1 MINVTLQWV
10 SEQIAGELIAP
21 ANNATEAARLTI
33 NNVTI
38 DSRNVNPGDLFIAI
52 KGPSFDGHD
61 YAAQALEK
69 GAAAVV
75 VSRAMDLHGVQL
87 VVENTRYAL
96 GQLAA
101 GVKRTVAPKTIAI
114 TGSSGKTTVKEMLAT
129 ILRLH
134 LKGEGDVL
142 ATAGNFNNDIGVP
155 LTLLRLTA
163 AHKYAVIEL
172 GANHRGEIAYT
183 TGLTKPDVA
192 LINNVAPAHV
202 EGFGDICGVARAKM
216 EIFRELT
223 SSGVAI
229 TPAHSDFHELFV
241 RELENKNHWVFAISS
256 KDTTQP
262 AEGGA
267 KVWAESVA
275 VDHKGCAEFI
285 LKTATEQ
292 RNIKLSVP
300 GVHNVSNALAAAS
313 CCLAIGIPMAE
324 IATGLT
330 SIQPV
335 AGRMWVHETGTGVR
349 VIDDTYNANVGS
361 ARAAIDVLRTLPGY
375 CIFVLG
381 DMGELGVDA
390 RAYHEEI
397 GEYAF
402 QAGVNELYT
411 VGVLSQSA
419 SDAFSGTT
427 NSRHF
432 DNKEALTTAL
442 LARIAEVPELT
453 ILVKGSRSAQMERVV
468 EALLAYTEQQKQ
480 QRGEATC

>member
-1 MINVTLQWV
+1 MINVTLKWV
-10 SEQIAGELIAP
+10 NEQIAGQLIVQGG
-21 ANNATEAARLTI
+21 NAAEAGLLTI

-38 DSRNVNPGDLFIAI
+38 DSRNVSPGDLFIAI
-52 KGPSFDGHD
+52 KGPTFDGHD
-61 YAAQALEK
+61 YAQQALEK

-75 VSRAMDLHGVQL
+75 VSRDMELNGVQL
-87 VVENTRYAL
+87 VVDNTRYAL

-101 GVKRTVAPKTIAI
+101 SVKQFVAPTTIAI

-134 LKGEGDVL
+134 LKGEGEVL

-155 LTLLRLTA
+155 LTLLRLTT

-216 EIFRELT
+216 EIFRELD

-229 TPAHSDFHELFV
+229 TPAYSDFHELFV
-241 RELENKNHWVFAISS
+241 RDLQNKNHWVFATPTKGSNKPGES
-256 KDTTQP
+256 
-262 AEGGA
+262 GA
-267 KVWAESVA
+267 KVWAESVV
-275 VDHKGCAEFI
+275 VDNKGCAEFI

-292 RNIKLSVP
+292 SKVKLSVP

-313 CCLAIGIPMAE
+313 CCLAINIPMAE
-324 IATGLT
+324 ITRGLT

-335 AGRMWVHETGTGVR
+335 AGRMWVHETSTGLR

-390 RAYHEEI
+390 RAYHEEV
-397 GEYAF
+397 GAYAF
-402 QAGVNELYT
+402 EAQVNELYT

-419 SDAFSGTT
+419 SDAFNGKQ
-427 NSRHF
+427 NGRHF
-432 DNKEALTTAL
+432 DNKEALTAAL
-442 LARIAEVPELT
+442 LERVSEQPELT
-453 ILVKGSRSAQMERVV
+453 ILVKGSRSAQMERIV
-468 EALLAYTEQQKQ
+468 EALLAHTEQQKQ